1 MKKEKDARKR
11 KRLLNRGFKPPL
23 PAEEEG

>member
-1 MKKEKDARKR
+1 MRKEKDARKR